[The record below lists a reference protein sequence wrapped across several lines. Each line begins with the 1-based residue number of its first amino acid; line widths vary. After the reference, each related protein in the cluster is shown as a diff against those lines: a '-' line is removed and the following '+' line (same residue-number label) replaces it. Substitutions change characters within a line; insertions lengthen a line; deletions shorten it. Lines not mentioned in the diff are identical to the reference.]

1 MSTDITVRLSDGA
14 VAFLDEAVA
23 RGEAPTRDAFVA
35 VALEREMRRSLA
47 DRDAQT
53 LLAEGPADDLD
64 DLVEWTAAHAPLDE

>member
-1 MSTDITVRLSDGA
+1 MSTDITIRLSDGA

-53 LLAEGPADDLD
+53 LLAEGAADGLD
-64 DLVEWTAAHAPLDE
+64 DLVEWTAAHVADG